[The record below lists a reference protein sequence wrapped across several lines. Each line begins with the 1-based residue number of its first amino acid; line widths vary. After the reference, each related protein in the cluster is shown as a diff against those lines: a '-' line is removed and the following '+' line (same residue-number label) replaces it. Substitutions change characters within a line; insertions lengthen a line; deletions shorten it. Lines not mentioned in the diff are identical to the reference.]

1 MATRS
6 LRSQIIGFLC
16 ASYTLAIVAAFLLF
30 LALHT
35 SLLRE
40 QGELRLNLASALLTA
55 ELEDREEELQQL
67 LQRFASDS
75 PLVRSVLSDSPN
87 APALLRQWQ
96 GLHAPQLEISLHGG
110 QGGVLIASAKHDWL
124 NQRLL
129 AARSLV
135 STAAASHFL
144 AAPSGQVYQ
153 VAVAPIGEDGVTRL
167 LMAWPVKGEDFAGL
181 AAEHRV
187 EVSVSSTPDVAEP
200 ENSILLGRYA
210 QKRPLGISVAGEKQP
225 HLVLMTLGDSTLGN
239 AILGFFCLLVFG
251 WAALV
256 AVAGWLAV
264 AQIDAFDKLAQWT
277 QSMAEGKWVRASRL
291 RSPHLEFL
299 GLVYALDSMQDR
311 IQRLIRKI
319 QYQATHD
326 ILTGLRNQDEL
337 RRIADRRIASQ
348 GGDPFHLVG
357 INIGNFREINDVFG
371 PEVAESCLVNIARF
385 LEQEE
390 YTAARFYRGG
400 IVVLREG
407 EADEVAAV
415 VLAKRL
421 TRHHGVT
428 KFNIE
433 LDVCTS
439 IVAYPDDGED
449 AEILMRRLEIGLDT
463 AREAPFH
470 FHRYD
475 RGLEERYVKRIS
487 LVEDLRI
494 AMIDWDAGLSMYY
507 QPKLNLRTGQVEKME
522 ALIRW
527 EHPVRGAVSPEEFI
541 PLAEQAG
548 LIGELS
554 RWIVAQVAAQL
565 AAWRQRDIYLQVAV
579 NLSAQ
584 DIMRPEMLT
593 YIEEQRERYELPADC
608 LTFEI
613 IESELMENPSEAVVL
628 LQRLRSSG
636 YGLAI
641 DDFGTGYS
649 SLSQLKKMPVNEVKI
664 DCEFVRVLSSD
675 EDDRK
680 IVRSTL
686 ALASS
691 FGLDVT
697 AEGVEDEDSLC
708 LLSSWGCEWA
718 QGFYISRGMPG
729 PAVRAWLERFRR
741 RDMSRVTEAFAT
753 KRVKI

>member
-6 LRSQIIGFLC
+6 LRSQLIGFLC

-35 SLLRE
+35 SLLQD
-40 QGELRLNLASALLTA
+40 QGELRLALASESLNNALRERDA
-55 ELEDREEELQQL
+55 ELQG
-67 LQRFASDS
+67 
-75 PLVRSVLSDSPN
+75 
-87 APALLRQWQ
+87 LLRQFLSDQEVVLEAGKGGGEADRLLRRWRDK
-96 GLHAPQLEISLHGG
+96 HAPQL
-110 QGGVLIASAKHDWL
+110 QIALRGD
-124 NQRLL
+124 RGLL
-129 AARSLV
+129 ATTEGNEPLGKIPVLARPSTKRGFEVDSAGQLHLV
-135 STAAASHFL
+135 AL
-144 AAPSGQVYQ
+144 
-153 VAVAPIGEDGVTRL
+153 APIAQGRADQL
-167 LMAWPVKGEDFAGL
+167 LMSWFLSSEDFADL
-181 AAEHRV
+181 ADKHQV
-187 EVSVSSTPDVAEP
+187 EVTVAPDGRSVP
-200 ENSILLGRYA
+200 EESVLLGRYG
-210 QKRPLGISVAGEKQP
+210 RLLPLGAESEKNLP
-225 HLVLMTLGDSTLGN
+225 HLLLMTRGDSTLGN
-239 AILGFFCLLVFG
+239 AVLGFFCLLAFG
-251 WAALV
+251 WAALSV
-256 AVAGWLAV
+256 VAGWLAV
-264 AQIDAFDKLAQWT
+264 RHIEAFDNLAHWT

-291 RSPHLEFL
+291 HSPNLEFL

-337 RRIADRRIASQ
+337 RRLAARRISSKADQ
-348 GGDPFHLVG
+348 AFHLVG
-357 INIGNFREINDVFG
+357 INIANFREINDVFG

-400 IVVLREG
+400 IAVLREG

-439 IVAYPDDGED
+439 IVAFPDDGDD

-487 LVEDLRI
+487 LVEELRI
-494 AMIDWDAGLSMYY
+494 AMIDWDAGLTMYY
-507 QPKLNLRTGQVEKME
+507 QPKLNLRTGRVEKME

-527 EHPVRGAVSPEEFI
+527 EHPTRGPVSPEEFI
-541 PLAEQAG
+541 PLAEKAG
-548 LIGELS
+548 LIRELS
-554 RWIVAQVAAQL
+554 RWIIAQVAAQL
-565 AAWRQRDIYLQVAV
+565 AAWRQRGIFLQVAV

-593 YIEEQRERYELPADC
+593 YIEDQRERHELPADC

-613 IESELMENPSEAVVL
+613 IESELMENPNEAVVL
-628 LQRLRSSG
+628 LQRLRASG

-664 DCEFVRVLSSD
+664 DCEFVRVLSTD

-686 ALASS
+686 ALANS
-691 FGLDVT
+691 FNLDVT
-697 AEGVEDEDSLC
+697 AEGVEDEETLC

-718 QGFYISRGMPG
+718 QGYYISRGMPG
-729 PAVRAWLERFRR
+729 PAVRAWLERFNK
-741 RDMSRVTEAFAT
+741 RDMSRVTEVFNS
-753 KRVKI
+753 RMVEI

>member
-1 MATRS
+1 
-6 LRSQIIGFLC
+6 
-16 ASYTLAIVAAFLLF
+16 
-30 LALHT
+30 
-35 SLLRE
+35 
-40 QGELRLNLASALLTA
+40 
-55 ELEDREEELQQL
+55 
-67 LQRFASDS
+67 
-75 PLVRSVLSDSPN
+75 
-87 APALLRQWQ
+87 
-96 GLHAPQLEISLHGG
+96 
-110 QGGVLIASAKHDWL
+110 
-124 NQRLL
+124 
-129 AARSLV
+129 
-135 STAAASHFL
+135 
-144 AAPSGQVYQ
+144 
-153 VAVAPIGEDGVTRL
+153 
-167 LMAWPVKGEDFAGL
+167 
-181 AAEHRV
+181 
-187 EVSVSSTPDVAEP
+187 
-200 ENSILLGRYA
+200 
-210 QKRPLGISVAGEKQP
+210 
-225 HLVLMTLGDSTLGN
+225 
-239 AILGFFCLLVFG
+239 
-251 WAALV
+251 
-256 AVAGWLAV
+256 
-264 AQIDAFDKLAQWT
+264 
-277 QSMAEGKWVRASRL
+277 
-291 RSPHLEFL
+291 
-299 GLVYALDSMQDR
+299 
-311 IQRLIRKI
+311 
-319 QYQATHD
+319 
-326 ILTGLRNQDEL
+326 
-337 RRIADRRIASQ
+337 
-348 GGDPFHLVG
+348 
-357 INIGNFREINDVFG
+357 
-371 PEVAESCLVNIARF
+371 
-385 LEQEE
+385 
-390 YTAARFYRGG
+390 
-400 IVVLREG
+400 
-407 EADEVAAV
+407 
-415 VLAKRL
+415 
-421 TRHHGVT
+421 
-428 KFNIE
+428 
-433 LDVCTS
+433 
-439 IVAYPDDGED
+439 
-449 AEILMRRLEIGLDT
+449 
-463 AREAPFH
+463 REAPFH

-741 RDMSRVTEAFAT
+741 RDMSRVTEAFGT